1 MFELVSSSGPQ
12 VFWTPVGPAAWLGRV
27 PRRIKEESSQ
37 LEHNAEEGRGSHLGK
52 EAAKIITTQR
62 ERIKPASHEVQLFP
76 MEIYDSRYVTQ
87 RYQEN

>member
-1 MFELVSSSGPQ
+1 ML
-12 VFWTPVGPAAWLGRV
+12 
-27 PRRIKEESSQ
+27 RR
-37 LEHNAEEGRGSHLGK
+37 GGSHLGK
-52 EAAKIITTQR
+52 EAAKIITMQR